1 MYYSYVLMITSTK
14 INFTCS
20 FVNAATRRLL
30 LTKVVHIV
38 FLLKGAVPEWLP
50 NCALWSWPRLP
61 SMSPGGGNI
70 RYPTPQK
77 GPSRHKLTYF
87 SPIVIVT

>member
-1 MYYSYVLMITSTK
+1 MYYSYELMITVTK

-20 FVNAATRRLL
+20 FVNVVTRRLL

-38 FLLKGAVPEWLP
+38 FLLNGTVPEWLP
-50 NCALWSWPRLP
+50 NCALRSWPCLP
-61 SMSPGGGNI
+61 SVSPGGGNI
-70 RYPTPQK
+70 RYTTPQK